1 MALSAPT
8 NFRLRLPATAVAAP
22 QPAADRGRL
31 RPRPFSLLV
40 ALTVLFGLV
49 LFVVLFPGDSL
60 AEDSRLEKARQ
71 IRERILS
78 QRHEVDRS
86 TQQAD
91 AFEEGITGAR
101 DKLAELDARLAS
113 VQTRAE
119 KLAAERA
126 ALEAGRRELGEAA
139 AGVRSE
145 NDGRVTAIY
154 RAARIGLRARMGG
167 VPGFGAA
174 DAAAQAE
181 QQRSARLSRYL
192 VAIAEAQAG
201 RLSAVEAQL
210 TAAVATEARAR
221 EDEEAALRELR
232 VVAADRAAAETDVA
246 RAEREAE
253 ALRGRAEEVEAG
265 IGDLEASMAE
275 AETDPEDPVVE
286 EEGEGGEDAV
296 APEEDPAAPAAED
309 FDWPAPESPA
319 AESARNVDVGAVA
332 AAGAREEDALIP
344 PALPVAPAA
353 GPAVPVDDGLV
364 AAPKSEPS
372 PESPGSRPGLL
383 SRLFGDDEDTDKF
396 ASARGTLP
404 VPVPGKVVA
413 GYGQQHESGATYRG
427 IIVRS
432 ASSSPIKTVAD
443 GRVIFAGSLSGLGRT
458 VIVSHGGR
466 YHTVYARLGSTR
478 VHEGDR
484 VVAGEAV
491 GALPEDDADL
501 HFELRDRGKAIDPVP
516 WLGSG
521 ALGR

>member
-1 MALSAPT
+1 MALSAP
-8 NFRLRLPATAVAAP
+8 FPRRLRLPASAVAAP
-22 QPAADRGRL
+22 QSAAGPGRF
-31 RPRPFSLLV
+31 RPQRFCSVYASSACYALV
-40 ALTVLFGLV
+40 FCLAFG
-49 LFVVLFPGDSL
+49 PGEGL

-78 QRHEVDRS
+78 QRYEVDRS

-91 AFEEGITGAR
+91 AFEEGITDAR
-101 DKLAELDARLAS
+101 DKLAELNARLAA
-113 VQTRAE
+113 VQARAE
-119 KLAAERA
+119 KLTAERA
-126 ALEAGRRELGEAA
+126 ALEARRRELGEAA
-139 AGVRSE
+139 TAVRLE
-145 NDGRVTAIY
+145 NDGRVAAIY
-154 RAARIGLRARMGG
+154 RTARIGLRARMGG
-167 VPGFGAA
+167 VAGFGAA
-174 DAAAQAE
+174 DAATQAE

-192 VAIAEAQAG
+192 VAVAEAQSG
-201 RLSAVEAQL
+201 RVSAVEAQL
-210 TAAVATEARAR
+210 AAAAATEASAR

-265 IGDLEASMAE
+265 IGDLEAAIAA
-275 AETDPEDPVVE
+275 AETEPEPDDSPAGA
-286 EEGEGGEDAV
+286 EGEDGEESV
-296 APEEDPAAPAAED
+296 ALEEAPAAPAAED
-309 FDWPAPESPA
+309 FDWPAS
-319 AESARNVDVGAVA
+319 G
-332 AAGAREEDALIP
+332 
-344 PALPVAPAA
+344 LPVAEVAPNPGADAVDRVGENGGLGAPGLPAEPGA
-353 GPAVPVDDGLV
+353 DPALPVDDGLV

-396 ASARGTLP
+396 AAARGTLP
-404 VPVPGKVVA
+404 VPVAGKVVA

-427 IIVRS
+427 VIVRS
-432 ASSSPIKTVAD
+432 ASGSPIKTVAD

-484 VVAGEAV
+484 VVAGQAV
-491 GALPEDDADL
+491 GALPEDDADM

-516 WLGSG
+516 WLASG
-521 ALGR
+521 GLGR

>member
-1 MALSAPT
+1 MALSAPISQY
-8 NFRLRLPATAVAAP
+8 LRLPATAASPP
-22 QPAADRGRL
+22 QPVAGPGRSRL
-31 RPRPFSLLV
+31 RLFSPVGLP
-40 ALTVLFGLV
+40 TILFGLV
-49 LFVVLFPGDSL
+49 LCALLRPGVGL

-91 AFEEGITGAR
+91 AFEEGITDAR
-101 DKLAELDARLAS
+101 DKLADLDAKLAA
-113 VQTRAE
+113 VQARAE

-181 QQRSARLSRYL
+181 RQRSARLSRYL
-192 VAIAEAQAG
+192 VAVAEAQAG

-210 TAAVATEARAR
+210 AAAAATEARAR

-265 IGDLEASMAE
+265 IGDLEASIAE
-275 AETDPEDPVVE
+275 AEADPEDTAVE

-296 APEEDPAAPAAED
+296 ALEEDPAAPAAED
-309 FDWPAPESPA
+309 FDWPASESPEAELGRDVGVGTA
-319 AESARNVDVGAVA
+319 AEA
-332 AAGAREEDALIP
+332 AAAANDAAVEPSP
-344 PALPVAPAA
+344 PALPAA
-353 GPAVPVDDGLV
+353 GPAVPVDDGLL
-364 AAPKSEPS
+364 AAPRSEPT

-404 VPVPGKVVA
+404 VPVAGKVVA

-432 ASSSPIKTVAD
+432 ASSSPIKSVAD